1 MSGEITLREITDD
14 DARCLVRWRNENAD
28 AFPPGPELTVSAHLD
43 WYYGTYLTDPA
54 RVLCTVRQGGE
65 PVGTIGLTVR
75 HGRGEIGNV
84 ILGDKSLARQG
95 VMQAAVKQLMA
106 AYGLSHYWL
115 RVMPDNEAAIAFH
128 KRNGFTV
135 LSRHGGE
142 CENPLGGK
150 GEYLIMTR
158 SYDGYWPD
166 VPPPRA

>member
-75 HGRGEIGNV
+75 HGRGEIGNM

-95 VMQAAVKQLMA
+95 VMQAAVKQLMLA
-106 AYGLSHYWL
+106 FGLDYHWLNVLPANTACIRFYEKLGFRDHYGTSREEDGVAY
-115 RVMPDNEAAIAFH
+115 RVMYRRGYYYENLAETMNEAA
-128 KRNGFTV
+128 
-135 LSRHGGE
+135 
-142 CENPLGGK
+142 C
-150 GEYLIMTR
+150 
-158 SYDGYWPD
+158 
-166 VPPPRA
+166 